1 MVQLFQIGAEVLH
14 PQCRP
19 LAHRHRLGGLVV
31 GVAQGRGGGIP
42 PGKGRQIHQNRQ
54 DLPTQIPQTVPVEDQ
69 VGVVRHIAAGGPQM
83 DDPRRGGGRQTV
95 GVDMGHHVMADFLFP
110 LLCGSVVDV
119 GDVGFQ
125 LRHLLCGDGQ
135 TQLVLR
141 PGQLH
146 PQPPP
151 GLEPHIRREQVQHIG
166 GGIAGGQGGF
176 VNILAHKGS
185 FQRFSNSLQ
194 EAGRSVQI

>member
-1 MVQLFQIGAEVLH
+1 
-14 PQCRP
+14 
-19 LAHRHRLGGLVV
+19 
-31 GVAQGRGGGIP
+31 
-42 PGKGRQIHQNRQ
+42 
-54 DLPTQIPQTVPVEDQ
+54 
-69 VGVVRHIAAGGPQM
+69 M

-110 LLCGSVVDV
+110 LLRGSVVDV

-135 TQLVLR
+135 TQFVLR

-166 GGIAGGQGGF
+166 GGVAGGQGGF

>member
-1 MVQLFQIGAEVLH
+1 
-14 PQCRP
+14 
-19 LAHRHRLGGLVV
+19 
-31 GVAQGRGGGIP
+31 
-42 PGKGRQIHQNRQ
+42 
-54 DLPTQIPQTVPVEDQ
+54 
-69 VGVVRHIAAGGPQM
+69 M

-151 GLEPHIRREQVQHIG
+151 GLEPHVRGKQVQHVFRRIPG
-166 GGIAGGQGGF
+166 SQGGF
-176 VNILAHKGS
+176 VNVLAHKSPS
-185 FQRFSNSLQ
+185 FTFEDSIQFILQKSSGNVQAKELERRRRSSSFSFYRMMRLS
-194 EAGRSVQI
+194 RSAPTDT